1 MRIIIVCLILAFAT
15 YGCKKNEVVPNL
27 DHSSKYQPLA
37 IGHTWIYQVDSIY
50 FHGNGSQKPDTFHF
64 LQRNIIA
71 SSFTNEQS
79 ELSYKLTR
87 SVKKDSFSDWI
98 FQRNYSLTKT
108 DIDLLQTFEDETTIE
123 FTVPF
128 VLLREWDCNQFNN
141 RNSVGCYFEEVHT
154 PMDIGSQYFDS
165 TSTAYFE
172 QEKNIVNS
180 FFKRKTYAANVGLV
194 LQYVEGI
201 NNLDSDPI
209 GTKYT
214 LTLLSFEK

>member
-1 MRIIIVCLILAFAT
+1 MRIIIVCLILAFAG
-15 YGCKKNEVVPNL
+15 YGCKKNEVVPNV

-50 FHGNGSQKPDTFHF
+50 FHGDGSQKPDTFHF
-64 LQRNIIA
+64 LQRNKIA
-71 SSFTNEQS
+71 SSFTNEQGQ
-79 ELSYKLTR
+79 LSYKVTR

-108 DIDLLQTFEDETTIE
+108 DIDLLQIFEDETTIE
-123 FTVPF
+123 FTLPF
-128 VLLREWDCNQFNN
+128 VLLKEWDCNQFNN
-141 RNSVGCYFEEVHT
+141 RNSVDCYFEETHT
-154 PMDIGSQYFDS
+154 PMDIGTQKFDS

-172 QEKNIVNS
+172 QEKNAVNS

-194 LQYVEGI
+194 LQYIEEI
-201 NNLDSDPI
+201 NQINSDPR